1 MEWKEKGREARFL
14 NVTCTRGK
22 AKWNVE
28 GSDADSALDP
38 GGGSSQLVG
47 RMSLVSRPP
56 AGLPAVA
63 NPC

>member
-22 AKWNVE
+22 AKQWNVRE
-28 GSDADSALDP
+28 QCDSALDP

-47 RMSLVSRPP
+47 RMTLVRRPP
-56 AGLPAVA
+56 AGLHAVA